1 MNPRYIFA
9 VSSHLLLYKVAS
21 ATDPFLFVSLTFLF
35 FLVFVGFG
43 SSQFESS
50 ILSLSLPQA
59 LSIPCTSS
67 SLLSSK
73 PEKVLLA
80 SPELPVSC
88 RNFRSA
94 GRSTKPPADLE
105 CVHPDPELPVHRNF
119 RWCSL
124 SYIRWA
130 LGENGIFFL
139 FPPRPIFY
147 QERRRPGRLQEG
159 APAPSSPTAPLQIC
173 SVGSFPTSISRHG
186 LRYLPLTPSIN
197 GDLALTM
204 A

>member
-1 MNPRYIFA
+1 MFSCFG
-9 VSSHLLLYKVAS
+9 V
-21 ATDPFLFVSLTFLF
+21 
-35 FLVFVGFG
+35 FG
-43 SSQFESS
+43 SSQFELS

-67 SLLSSK
+67 SLLSY
-73 PEKVLLA
+73 PEMFLPVSA
-80 SPELPVSC
+80 ELPV
-88 RNFRSA
+88 
-94 GRSTKPPADLE
+94 
-105 CVHPDPELPVHRNF
+105 PERNF

-139 FPPRPIFY
+139 FPPRPILY
-147 QERRRPGRLQEG
+147 SERRRPGPLHEG
-159 APAPSSPTAPLQIC
+159 APAPSSPTSPPQIC

-186 LRYLPLTPSIN
+186 LRYLPSTPSIN